1 MSEQI
6 NWCPTLEG
14 NTLLLRPL
22 VTKDFDALYAA
33 ASDPEIWRLHPDS
46 NRWQRPAFETYFVK
60 GTTEHQ
66 ALAVLDRATK
76 QIIGSSRFYD
86 PTPHEVKIGF
96 TFLSRPYWGGATNFE
111 LKSLMLNYAFQYVE
125 RALFEIAVGNLRS
138 RRAIEKLGARLT
150 AEPSEEASHVVYE
163 ILKSK
168 FDF

>member
-6 NWCPTLEG
+6 NWRPTLEG
-14 NTLLLRPL
+14 KTLLLRPL

-66 ALAVLDRATK
+66 ALAVLDRGTN

-86 PTPHEVKIGF
+86 PTPHEVTIGF

-111 LKSLMLNYAFQYVE
+111 LKSLMLNYAFKYVE

-150 AEPSEEASHVVYE
+150 AEPSNEGRHVVYE
-163 ILKSK
+163 MLKSK
-168 FDF
+168 LDL